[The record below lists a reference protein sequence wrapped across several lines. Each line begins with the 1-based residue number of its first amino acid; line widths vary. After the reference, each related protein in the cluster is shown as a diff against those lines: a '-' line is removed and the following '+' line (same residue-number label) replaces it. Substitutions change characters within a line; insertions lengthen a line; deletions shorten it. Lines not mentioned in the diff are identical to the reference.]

1 MMKNPNTGKPAKTSE
16 NPKGR
21 FWPKMVTKMLDMTP
35 EIEHGYREW
44 FEKHKRAQVLTMSN
58 N

>member
-1 MMKNPNTGKPAKTSE
+1 
-16 NPKGR
+16 
-21 FWPKMVTKMLDMTP
+21 MVTKMLDMTP
-35 EIEHGYREW
+35 EIKQGYREW